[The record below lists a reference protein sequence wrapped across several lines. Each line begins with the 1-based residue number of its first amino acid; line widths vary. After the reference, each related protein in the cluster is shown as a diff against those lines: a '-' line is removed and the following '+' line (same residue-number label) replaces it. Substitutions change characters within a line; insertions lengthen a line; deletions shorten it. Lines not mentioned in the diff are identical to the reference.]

1 MTAGNMFREW
11 ARTWFNAAGFTW
23 AQTCYPAL
31 WNIWKP
37 WDAKINKSCDP
48 FLISELCN
56 TAVAARVS
64 TAWRNEKSPE
74 RAFRTWCSSASCGWN
89 EYYGNKTDIL
99 TNKTF
104 TDGHKLFHLF
114 SRLEKQNKKSEKCLT
129 WISFCLASQGFHTGL
144 SEGWNNLAGSL

>member
-74 RAFRTWCSSASCGWN
+74 RAFRTWCTSASCGWN
-89 EYYGNKTDIL
+89 EYYGNKTSWRIKL
-99 TNKTF
+99 

-114 SRLEKQNKKSEKCLT
+114 SRLEKQNKKSEKVFNLNFFLSCLSRLPYRT
-129 WISFCLASQGFHTGL
+129 LWRMK
-144 SEGWNNLAGSL
+144 